1 MFKTKRTQFA
11 IRKLAK
17 GVAAVLLS
25 LGLISAG
32 LALATGTLGKLFK
45 KKTNLAKTKR
55 LT

>member
-17 GVAAVLLS
+17 GVAAVSLS
-25 LGLISAG
+25 LGLISVG

-45 KKTNLAKTKR
+45 KEN
-55 LT
+55 